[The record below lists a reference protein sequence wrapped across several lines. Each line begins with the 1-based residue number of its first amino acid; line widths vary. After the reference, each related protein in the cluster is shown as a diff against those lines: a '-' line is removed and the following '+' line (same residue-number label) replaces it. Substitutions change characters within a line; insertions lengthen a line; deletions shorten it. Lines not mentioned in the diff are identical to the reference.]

1 MHRTVCRSNSWRKSN
16 KFIIHSGAGG
26 NLMKKFLAVVL
37 ILMVPAVLMAQD
49 NVQEWLDKGDAAY
62 ESFDNQTALT
72 SYKKVLELDEQNF
85 DGLWKTARALTDV
98 GKALGGDAEKEHYL
112 EADKYARKCIEL
124 YGDKAESHYVLALSV
139 GRLALFEGGKK
150 KIELSKEVEAE
161 AKKALEVNPE
171 HDGAAHILGRWNHN
185 IATLGWF
192 LRAAAKV
199 VYGGVPKGATLENAE
214 KYFAMAIDLNPEK
227 PVHRLEYARTLIEL
241 EKYAEAKTQLQ
252 KCLDLEKVQWEDDN
266 HKKEAA
272 KMLKEIRNK

>member
-1 MHRTVCRSNSWRKSN
+1 
-16 KFIIHSGAGG
+16 
-26 NLMKKFLAVVL
+26 MKKFLAVVL
-37 ILMVPAVLMAQD
+37 LLTAPVILMAQD
-49 NVQEWLDKGDAAY
+49 SVQEWLDKGNAAY
-62 ESFDNQTALT
+62 DSFDNATALT
-72 SYKKVLELDEQNF
+72 CYKKVLELDEHNF
-85 DGLWKTARALTDV
+85 EGLWKTARALTDV

-124 YGDKAESHYVLALSV
+124 YADKAESHYVLALAV
-139 GRLALFEGGKK
+139 GRLALFEGGKR

-161 AKKALEVNPE
+161 AKKALELNPQ
-171 HDGAAHILGRWNHN
+171 HDGAAHILGRWNYN

-199 VYGGVPKGATLENAE
+199 VYGGVPQGATLENAA
-214 KYFAMAIDLNPEK
+214 KYFSMAIELNPEK

-241 EKYAEAKTQLQ
+241 GNYTEAKTQLQ

-272 KMLKEIRNK
+272 EMLKEIRNK